1 MPSKKSRTF
10 ADRTDA
16 GRQLGQRL
24 ARLRGQD
31 VVVLGLPRGG
41 VPVAFEVAK
50 ALGAPLDVI
59 VVRKLGVPF
68 RPEVAMG
75 AIGEGGTRVLDA
87 HVLSQA
93 DVTEEDLQTLETK
106 ERQLLEERRTRY
118 RQGRIRTDVRGR
130 IVVVVDDGMATGS
143 TGRVACQVARQL
155 GAARVS
161 LAVPVAPAS
170 AVASFTEADEIVS
183 LVSPRRFEAVGS
195 YYNDFS
201 ATDDDEVVK
210 LLDAAAHPR
219 SGPDGDCP
227 DPREGQ

>member
-10 ADRTDA
+10 VDRTDA
-16 GRQLGQRL
+16 GRRLGQRL
-24 ARLRGQD
+24 AGLRGQD

-41 VPVAFEVAK
+41 VPVAFEVAE

-75 AIGEGGTRVLDA
+75 AIGEGGTQVLDA

-93 DVTEEDLQTLETK
+93 QVTEEDLQTLERK
-106 ERQLLEERRTRY
+106 ERQLMEERRTRY
-118 RQGRIRTDVRGR
+118 RQGRIRTDVHGR

-143 TGRVACQVARQL
+143 TARVACQVAKQL
-155 GAARVS
+155 GAARVV

-170 AVASFTEADEIVS
+170 TVASFMEADEIVS

-201 ATDDDEVVK
+201 ATEDDEVVT
-210 LLDAAAHPR
+210 LLDAAAR
-219 SGPDGDCP
+219 SRTGPDGGCP

>member
-1 MPSKKSRTF
+1 MPSKESRTF
-10 ADRTDA
+10 VDRTDA

-24 ARLRGQD
+24 AGLRGQD

-41 VPVAFEVAK
+41 VPVAFEVAN

-93 DVTEEDLQTLETK
+93 HVTEEDLQALETK

-118 RQGRIRTDVRGR
+118 RQRRIRTDVHGR

-143 TGRVACQVARQL
+143 TARVACQVAKQL
-155 GAARVS
+155 GAARVIV
-161 LAVPVAPAS
+161 AIPVAPAS
-170 AVASFTEADEIVS
+170 TVASFTEADEIVS
-183 LVSPRRFEAVGS
+183 LVSPRRFEAVGC

-201 ATDDDEVVK
+201 ATDDDEVVT
-210 LLDAAAHPR
+210 LLDAAAR
-219 SGPDGDCP
+219 SRGGPDG
-227 DPREGQ
+227 G